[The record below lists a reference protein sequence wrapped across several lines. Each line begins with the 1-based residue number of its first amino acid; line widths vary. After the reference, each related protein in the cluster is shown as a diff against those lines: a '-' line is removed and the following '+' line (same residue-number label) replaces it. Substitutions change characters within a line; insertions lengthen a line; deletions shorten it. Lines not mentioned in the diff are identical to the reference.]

1 MRAGLNRTQMIRNA
15 IDLLRDNSKNWLV
28 VGKGPSSVKAKNF
41 SSDSVNILTLNHA
54 CELITPTAALF
65 MDLEAFVDCYPTL
78 RAKQI
83 KAILPWHPHSRM
95 KPDKQTLED
104 LLPISTYADHVPLL
118 YTFNSTTSPTKP
130 DPRYPVIRVRYFSA
144 VAAINL
150 LVAAGHT
157 EDIYTLGVDGG
168 TQYNPV
174 FDNKDRLANGRG
186 SFDIQFEEFE
196 KTKKS
201 SGVRIVKL

>member
-1 MRAGLNRTQMIRNA
+1 MLNA
-15 IDLLRDNSKNWLV
+15 VELLKDKSKNWLV
-28 VGKGPSSVKAKNF
+28 VGKGPSSVKVKNF
-41 SSDSVNILTLNHA
+41 TTDVVNILTLNHA
-54 CELITPTAALF
+54 CKLITPTAALF
-65 MDLEAFVDCYPTL
+65 MDMEAFADCYSLL
-78 RAKQI
+78 RENKI
-83 KAILPWHPHSRM
+83 KTILPWRPHVNMRAG
-95 KPDKQTLED
+95 KETLED
-104 LLPISTYADHVPLL
+104 LISTYVDHASLI
-118 YTFNSTTSPTKP
+118 YTFNSTTSPMKP
-130 DPRYPVIRVRYFSA
+130 DPRFPLIRVRYFCA

-150 LVAAGHT
+150 LVAADNK

-174 FDNKDRLANGRG
+174 FADKDRLANGRS

>member
-1 MRAGLNRTQMIRNA
+1 MICNA
-15 IDLLRDNSKNWLV
+15 LDLLKDNSKNWLV
-28 VGKGPSSVKAKNF
+28 VGKGPSSAKVKNF
-41 SSDSVNILTLNHA
+41 TTDAVNILTLNHA
-54 CELITPTAALF
+54 CQLVTPTAALF
-65 MDLEAFVDCYPTL
+65 MDIEAFADCYPTL
-78 RAKQI
+78 KEKQI
-83 KAILPWHPHSRM
+83 KTILPWRPHSKM
-95 KPDKQTLED
+95 KADKQTLED
-104 LLPISTYADHVPLL
+104 LLSISTYADHLPLL
-118 YTFNSTTSPTKP
+118 YTFNSTTSALKP
-130 DPRYPVIRVRYFSA
+130 DPRYPVIRVRYFCA

-174 FDNKDRLANGRG
+174 FADKDRLANGRS
-186 SFDIQFEEFE
+186 SFDVQFEEFE